1 MKQRRQTS
9 LAAGDRS
16 LAKPFDILAGATQV
30 AIKGRTEAAT
40 PTPLIEAAR
49 FREGRSDASRDRAV
63 SDCGVSGRRAVKQHL
78 HQEQSFRP
86 LTRPGYFL
94 LLAQKKA
101 NQRKGLPCKGTSPR
115 DRSRRRDAPDRPSMA
130 CLRTARIPAGRPPGP
145 QLTGKASDQNHG
157 SGSGNDWW

>member
-1 MKQRRQTS
+1 MSKLS
-9 LAAGDRS
+9 YGLC
-16 LAKPFDILAGATQV
+16 AKTQLAGGVGASRDQGTRRDNRPSSS
-30 AIKGRTEAAT
+30 AGAACH
-40 PTPLIEAAR
+40 R
-49 FREGRSDASRDRAV
+49 QGRSDASRDRAV
-63 SDCGVSGRRAVKQHL
+63 SGCDVSGRRAVKQHLHL

-130 CLRTARIPAGRPPGP
+130 CLRTARLPAGRPTGLL
-145 QLTGKASDQNHG
+145 LTGKATKRSR
-157 SGSGNDWW
+157 SKSR